1 MVTLGC
7 LWSNKSKKSQGF
19 FPLFDKNK
27 TDHFSVI
34 EKWQKP
40 FVLRFFLT
48 EIIVQLQV
56 TFLFLFV
63 SLAELQPFVLVYPGL
78 TSIFNITTAL
88 QVLVVIFSG
97 RKFQN
102 IPPWQVKKF
111 ISSRV
116 RKLLRLGAA
125 IFPVPR
131 ATSQIRKRRGS
142 PYSLL

>member
-7 LWSNKSKKSQGF
+7 LWSNKSKKVRAF
-19 FPLFDKNK
+19 FPFLTRTKPTILASQKNGK
-27 TDHFSVI
+27 NPLSSG
-34 EKWQKP
+34 
-40 FVLRFFLT
+40 FFLT

-131 ATSQIRKRRGS
+131 ATSQIRKRRRS